1 VQKLCLNLKKV
12 EKRFG
17 EKNVLNGVTMDL
29 FAGEI
34 MGLIGPNG
42 AGKTTLIKLIM
53 GLLNLSGGSIYLF
66 SRERGQLTSTD
77 WSKIGYV
84 SDEPN
89 LYDFMTVDQI
99 ISFNSVFFPQWN
111 SEKCCEL
118 KKRFQLPQ
126 HEPVKNLSRGMK
138 AQLALI
144 LALCQEP
151 QLLILDEPFDGL
163 DPLRRIE
170 FLNIIL
176 DEFTSSED
184 RTVFISS
191 HYLEELER
199 ICDRVAF
206 IHEGEL
212 KRVVKMEQLRV
223 EEKTIRV
230 VFQKQPPQSLLSM
243 PGIKDI
249 KKEGQTGYL
258 LTVENNFNEIYQACG
273 AFPHYVLEIY
283 HRSIEDMFHDYS

>member
-1 VQKLCLNLKKV
+1 MQNYCLSFKNV
-12 EKRFG
+12 SKRFA
-17 EKNVLNGVTMDL
+17 EKFALKGVTLDL
-29 FAGEI
+29 FSGEI
-34 MGLIGPNG
+34 VGLIGPNG
-42 AGKTTLIKLIM
+42 AGKTTLIKLIV
-53 GLLNLSGGSIYLF
+53 GLLNPTGGAISIF
-66 SRERGQLTSTD
+66 SKARDQLTPTD

-89 LYDFMTVDQI
+89 LYDFMTVEKI
-99 ISFNSVFFPQWN
+99 INFNSAFFPQWN
-111 SEKCCEL
+111 SEKCSEL
-118 KKRFQLPQ
+118 KMRFLLP
-126 HEPVKNLSRGMK
+126 HNESIKNLSRGMK
-138 AQLALI
+138 TQLALI

-151 QLLILDEPFDGL
+151 QLLILDEPFNGL

-176 DEFTSSED
+176 EEFTSSEN
-184 RTVFISS
+184 RTVLISS

-206 IHEGEL
+206 LQEGEL

-230 VFQKQPPQSLLSM
+230 VFQKQPPQLLLSM
-243 PGIKDI
+243 QGIKEI
-249 KKEGQTGYL
+249 KKEGQSGYL
-258 LTVENNFNEIYQACG
+258 ITVDNNFNEIYEACN

-283 HRSIEDMFHDYS
+283 HRKIEDMFHDYS